1 MAGWGMSM
9 MGFAALNRSFKGMIP
24 GPTDTWMIGPN
35 TDYDVYIEYGT
46 AWNLFTR
53 KPMPPRPYVRP
64 GSDRALAQLD
74 ALERRAKD
82 INSLLRLL
90 ALTMER
96 EMKKVVKEKE
106 IWDTGN
112 LWRSIT
118 AEKQ

>member
-1 MAGWGMSM
+1 MSWGI
-9 MGFAALNRSFKGMIP
+9 GLLGYAALKRSFENMLP
-24 GPTDTWMIGPN
+24 GVTDTWMIGPN

-46 AWNLFTR
+46 AWNLFT
-53 KPMPPRPYVRP
+53 KGPMPPRPYVRP

-96 EMKKVVKEKE
+96 EIKKVVKEKD
-106 IWDTGN
+106 IIDTGN
-112 LWRSIT
+112 LWRSIE
-118 AEKQ
+118 AVKM